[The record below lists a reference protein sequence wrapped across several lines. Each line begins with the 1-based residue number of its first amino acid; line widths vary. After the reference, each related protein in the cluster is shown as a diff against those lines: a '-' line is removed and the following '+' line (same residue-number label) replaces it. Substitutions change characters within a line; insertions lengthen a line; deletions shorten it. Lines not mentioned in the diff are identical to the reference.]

1 MTRGEH
7 CCLHRVA
14 PVSNTLPA
22 SPLYSLSVALYTEF
36 SAQSH
41 LFTLFGVYAVR
52 TLIHDVGRDTR
63 WVMWS
68 YALWGVGEGLWM
80 FLQPLYLKSLGAT
93 PDQAGFVIGLWGLG
107 RLLVMLPSGMLADRF
122 GARRLMVPGWYL
134 GLAGVLIMALA
145 PDWRWAAPGF
155 LVYGFSASA
164 IPVTNLYITQSARHD
179 PTRRPGVSLQAA
191 LTLMWAAYSLGL
203 VVTPSI
209 GGWIG
214 QHMGLRAVYLL
225 STGWFVLSTVAITRT
240 RPYPIPPRPA
250 EGHDYAGLL
259 RRPQVIGVL
268 LVLTLGFVAI
278 LTGQTL
284 SSQYLEEVRGFSRGA
299 IGLFGSL
306 TALGTAI
313 FSLALGRLASW
324 HGFFA
329 SLLLVFGAFALLL
342 MASNSLLVALAV
354 FLLGAHYT
362 ARPLAASVMG
372 ERVPA
377 HQHGIA
383 YALVDTV
390 AGLATLVGTNL
401 AGGLYAADPA
411 RPFIA
416 GMAGIAGLMAV
427 SAVIRRRPG
436 TVARRVRILRT
447 ER

>member
-1 MTRGEH
+1 M
-7 CCLHRVA
+7 
-14 PVSNTLPA
+14 
-22 SPLYSLSVALYTEF
+22 
-36 SAQSH
+36 
-41 LFTLFGVYAVR
+41 R
-52 TLIHDVGRDTR
+52 TLIRDIGRDTR

-68 YALWGVGEGLWM
+68 YTLWGVGEGLWM
-80 FLQPLYLKSLGAT
+80 FIQPLYIKSLGAT

-107 RLLVMLPSGMLADRF
+107 RLLVMLPSGVLADRF

-145 PDWRWAAPGF
+145 PDWRWAAPGY
-155 LVYGFSASA
+155 LIYGFSAAA
-164 IPVTNLYITQSARHD
+164 IPATNLYITQSARYD
-179 PTRRPGVSLQAA
+179 LTRRPEVPLQTA

-203 VVTPSI
+203 VITPSI

-214 QHMGLRAVYLL
+214 ERMGLRAVYLI
-225 STGWFVLSTVAITRT
+225 STGWFVLSTVAIVRT
-240 RPYPIPPRPA
+240 DRYPVPPRPA
-250 EGHDYAGLL
+250 DGYNYGDLL
-259 RRPQVIGVL
+259 HRPQVIAVL

-284 SSQYLEEVRGFSRGA
+284 SSQYLEEVRGFSRAA

-306 TALGTAI
+306 SALGTTV
-313 FSLALGRLASW
+313 FSLALGRLSAW
-324 HGFFA
+324 RGFFA
-329 SLLLVFGAFALLL
+329 SLVLVFGAFGLLL
-342 MASNSLLVALAV
+342 ATSNPFLVALAV

-372 ERVPA
+372 VRVPP

-411 RPFIA
+411 GPFVV
-416 GMAGIAGLMAV
+416 GMAGIAGLTILNA
-427 SAVIRRRPG
+427 AFWLRNG
-436 TVARRVRILRT
+436 TAAQRMRILRIG
-447 ER
+447 R